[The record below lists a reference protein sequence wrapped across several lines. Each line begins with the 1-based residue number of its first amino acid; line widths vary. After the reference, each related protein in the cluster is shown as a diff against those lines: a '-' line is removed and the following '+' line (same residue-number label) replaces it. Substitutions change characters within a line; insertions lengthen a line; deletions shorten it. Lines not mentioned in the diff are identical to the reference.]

1 MIVANFWTGH
11 NPTFLVTYPNHQT
24 VAMKNSGKL
33 SFCDVS
39 SWIHTESEY
48 CCLRENV
55 LPRTV
60 IMYREIF
67 LSVSKAKQSSF
78 LWTSEV
84 NGTSS
89 LLCCVVSCPTLCNPM
104 DYSQPGSSVPWGFS
118 RQKIL
123 EWVAMPSSR
132 DLPNPGI
139 EPRSPTLQ
147 EDSLPSEPPGK
158 PKNTGGGSK
167 SLLQGIF
174 LTRDLN
180 RAPALQ
186 VDSLPAELP
195 GKPPCSLQCVV

>member
-11 NPTFLVTYPNHQT
+11 NPTFLVTYLNHQT

-89 LLCCVVSCPTLCNPM
+89 LVCCVMSCPTLCNPM

-139 EPRSPTLQ
+139 EATSPV
-147 EDSLPSEPPGK
+147 S
-158 PKNTGGGSK
+158 
-167 SLLQGIF
+167 
-174 LTRDLN
+174 
-180 RAPALQ
+180 PALAG
-186 VDSLPAELP
+186 LYH
-195 GKPPCSLQCVV
+195 QCHLGSPIQYLLLINFEANIYILYLI